1 MKSIQGLNIK
11 HIILKR
17 FKSYREMLYMDELS
31 KGVNLI
37 IGANGNG
44 KSNFLDSII
53 YVLTDK
59 YQNMRQE
66 DKKLLL
72 HEDITD
78 KSEDSAKLSVELVID
93 NKSHRFPIE
102 KDQISIMK
110 LFDTKEGKE
119 EIVINQ
125 KRLLKSD
132 VQNLLEGA
140 GFMKTNPYYIIQQGK
155 INQILNCTDEEY
167 FDIFCD
173 AMGTKIYEE
182 KKAESLKL
190 LEENKSTRAK
200 IEMQAFKIGFI
211 NLARTNIANITI
223 IALNKSLIIII
234 PQILNKLIYMFLILA
249 MEFPFLYKSQHLN
262 QLRKQVL

>member
-31 KGVNLI
+31 KGINLI

-78 KSEDSAKLSVELVID
+78 KADDSAKLSVELVLD

-110 LFDTKEGKE
+110 SFDTKEGKE

-125 KRLLKSD
+125 KRYPARK
-132 VQNLLEGA
+132 
-140 GFMKTNPYYIIQQGK
+140 
-155 INQILNCTDEEY
+155 
-167 FDIFCD
+167 
-173 AMGTKIYEE
+173 
-182 KKAESLKL
+182 
-190 LEENKSTRAK
+190 NKSN
-200 IEMQAFKIGFI
+200 FK
-211 NLARTNIANITI
+211 L
-223 IALNKSLIIII
+223 
-234 PQILNKLIYMFLILA
+234 
-249 MEFPFLYKSQHLN
+249 H
-262 QLRKQVL
+262 